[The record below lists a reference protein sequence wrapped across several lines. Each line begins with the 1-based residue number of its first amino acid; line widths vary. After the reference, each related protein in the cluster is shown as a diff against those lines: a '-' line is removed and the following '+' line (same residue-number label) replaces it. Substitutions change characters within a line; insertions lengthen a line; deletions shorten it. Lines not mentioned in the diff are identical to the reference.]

1 MWFRDGWRSTAP
13 HAFAYLPSTVTIS
26 SCVQAITEGI
36 YFRYTMQ
43 KCCVQHMPDIPKKK
57 EVLFG
62 SNYFACNHK
71 SDIFSDRHYK
81 NVAGHYILKVTNLA
95 SKKGGRSRLRRSVA
109 LRAKDNLPV
118 FQSDRHDY

>member
-43 KCCVQHMPDIPKKK
+43 KCCVQHMPDIPKKIRMTCL
-57 EVLFG
+57 VQ
-62 SNYFACNHK
+62 
-71 SDIFSDRHYK
+71 I
-81 NVAGHYILKVTNLA
+81 ILLATTKVTFF
-95 SKKGGRSRLRRSVA
+95 R
-109 LRAKDNLPV
+109 
-118 FQSDRHDY
+118 